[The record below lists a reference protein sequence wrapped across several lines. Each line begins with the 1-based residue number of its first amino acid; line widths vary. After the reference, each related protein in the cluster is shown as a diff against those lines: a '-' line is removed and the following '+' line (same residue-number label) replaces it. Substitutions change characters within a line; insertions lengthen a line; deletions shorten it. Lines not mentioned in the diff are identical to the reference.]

1 MVLKYKEGIMR
12 FGFEKPNYFVFYNK
26 SYASD
31 DLIKLAR
38 HFSDIKYYE
47 IEKFGILYK
56 TGLQPQ
62 TWLKEF
68 AEESIS
74 FYEWVIENSKMKLT
88 WDYNGKKDEVDLSEM
103 YGDDV
108 VEKYK
113 EDLKEL
119 RNLMEILSE

>member
-1 MVLKYKEGIMR
+1 M
-12 FGFEKPNYFVFYNK
+12 
-26 SYASD
+26 
-31 DLIKLAR
+31 
-38 HFSDIKYYE
+38 
-47 IEKFGILYK
+47 
-56 TGLQPQ
+56 
-62 TWLKEF
+62 
-68 AEESIS
+68 
-74 FYEWVIENSKMKLT
+74 IENSKMKLT